1 MSVVNLQNVSN
12 DELKKILASLTNLE
26 DWADDCSK
34 CGYPRVLNMKLHR
47 ETACTREQELP
58 NILNENWRE
67 YRKRVKPI
75 LKNLKEVFRK
85 EAEQGVLLDGLERL
99 ITKISGQNV
108 DNMKKY
114 TENMTMLVTSFK
126 DSFKKDEASS
136 ATNAG
141 VAAGGRVSISTKPA
155 KVPSWTKDMS
165 LETYTK

>member
-1 MSVVNLQNVSN
+1 M
-12 DELKKILASLTNLE
+12 
-26 DWADDCSK
+26 
-34 CGYPRVLNMKLHR
+34 
-47 ETACTREQELP
+47 P

-75 LKNLKEVFRK
+75 LKNLKEVVHK

-108 DNMKKY
+108 DNMNKY
-114 TENMTMLVTSFK
+114 IENMTMLVTSFK

-141 VAAGGRVSISTKPA
+141 VAAGGRVSKFTKPA
-155 KVPSWTKDMS
+155 KVA
-165 LETYTK
+165 